1 MGKYSGYCRRYVLG
15 IVGIGSWLLMQI
27 FVGSILLALF

>member
-1 MGKYSGYCRRYVLG
+1 MTTAGLVLG

-27 FVGSILLALF
+27 FLGSILLALF